1 MKKLGILAGI
11 AVALG
16 LVVLLV
22 PRTEQRLADEN
33 QRSLDAAFPEIHED
47 DVGRIEIDSAGQ
59 HVSLAKKENR
69 WVVAGDRD
77 WPADPRGLDSVLRL
91 ATTLRADRAVSR
103 TMETHERYEVTDEK
117 GAHLR
122 YLGQG
127 GNELLSLVVGKL
139 GPDMKSC
146 YVRLYGKPEVYV
158 VAEPIRELLDR
169 KPEVW
174 RDRTFVQIDPGQ
186 VHELRIAKKG
196 QPPLVLT
203 REAPEPSAWKIAE
216 PAGWGL
222 GPATVQEIEN
232 VSRILAVMIATEI
245 PPPAPDKEYG
255 LDDPSGT
262 VQVSEFNGKVT
273 KLLFGKTN
281 EERQIFAK
289 REGADVVYLLQS
301 WMVDKLLASPAA
313 LQAQQGSGK

>member
-11 AVALG
+11 AAALG

-22 PRTEQRLADEN
+22 PRTEQRLAVERQRALDE
-33 QRSLDAAFPEIHED
+33 AFPKIHED
-47 DVGRIEIDSAGQ
+47 DVGRIEIDSSGR
-59 HVSLAKKENR
+59 HVSLAKKEGR
-69 WVVAGDRD
+69 WMVAGDRD

-103 TMETHERYEVTDEK
+103 AVESHENYELTDQK

-122 YLGQG
+122 FIGQG

-139 GPDMKSC
+139 GPDLKSC

-158 VAEPIRELLDR
+158 VAEPIRDLLDR

-174 RDRTFVQIDPGQ
+174 RDRTFVQMDPAQ
-186 VHELRIAKKG
+186 IRELRIAKKG
-196 QPPLVLT
+196 QPPVVLA
-203 REAPEPSAWKIAE
+203 REAPEPSAWKITE

-222 GPATVQEIEN
+222 GPASVQEIEN
-232 VSRILAVMIATEI
+232 VSRILAVMIASEI
-245 PPPAPDKEYG
+245 PPPAPDREYG

-262 VQVSEFNGKVT
+262 VEVAEFNGKVT
-273 KLLFGKTN
+273 KLFFGKTN
-281 EERQIFAK
+281 EQRQIFAK
-289 REGADVVYLLQS
+289 REGSDVVYLLQS
-301 WMVDKLLASPAA
+301 WMVEKLLTSPAA
-313 LQAQQGSGK
+313 LQAQQGGGR